1 MIHAVQCFSDWQR
14 KRLKF
19 GFFVQSRIHSM
30 KTIPQ
35 RLEALRTNMAASNI
49 DAFIVPTTDEYLGEY
64 VPEQNKRLAYLSGF
78 TGSAGTLVVTQDR
91 AALFVDGRYT
101 LQAFNQCPEPLFEHH
116 HLISDPVLAWL
127 KATLQ
132 SGQSVAL
139 DGRVVTY
146 RFFKNTEIELR
157 ELNINLQALT
167 QNPIDEFWT
176 DRPAALDA
184 PATLLSEQYSGE
196 SSTSK
201 RSRVAE
207 TIKARGADAAII
219 SQLDSIA
226 WLLNIRGN
234 DVPHLPVLLS
244 QSILLSD
251 GDQHLFIDPAKIPKD
266 FADHVGD
273 GVFVHA
279 AAEFSEFLKGYG
291 AQQPKILLDPE
302 GTNALSAL
310 SCLSSGCLLIE
321 QKDPVELPK
330 AQKNAVE
337 VSGIRAAHIR
347 DGAALSE
354 YLCWIEG
361 EVDNGRYHDEGV
373 LSDQLEQ
380 FRRALPELK
389 DLSFSTISAA
399 GSNAAMAHYSHT
411 NGVPA
416 ALTPNSLYLV
426 DSGGQYF
433 DGTTD
438 VTRTIAIGE
447 PRADHKNLFTRVLK
461 GHIALATA
469 CFPEGVQG
477 HQLDVL
483 ARQYLWEIGKDFDHG
498 TGHGVGCYL
507 SVHEGPQRI
516 GKSPLPTAP
525 LLPGMVVSNEPGYYE
540 PNDYGIRCEN
550 LMVVVQLASG
560 MLGFETLTFAPFDHR
575 LIDLDIFTAPER
587 TWLNNYHEA
596 VYNKLC
602 DRVDPATKPW
612 LLQATAAL

>member
-1 MIHAVQCFSDWQR
+1 MT
-14 KRLKF
+14 
-19 GFFVQSRIHSM
+19 
-30 KTIPQ
+30 TITQ
-35 RLEALRTNMAASNI
+35 RLAMLRTKMREANIAAY
-49 DAFIVPTTDEYLGEY
+49 IVPTTDEYLGEY

-78 TGSAGTLVVTQDR
+78 TGSAGTLVVTQEQ
-91 AALFVDGRYT
+91 AALFADGRYT
-101 LQAFNQCPEPLFEHH
+101 LQALNQCPEPLFEHH
-116 HLISDPVLAWL
+116 HLISEPVLAWL
-127 KATLQ
+127 KETLLP
-132 SGQSVAL
+132 GQSVAL

-146 RFFKNTEIELR
+146 RFFKTVEAELR
-157 ELNINLQALT
+157 DLGITLQALT
-167 QNPIDEFWT
+167 HNLIDDIWT
-176 DRPAALDA
+176 DRPAALMS
-184 PATLLSEQYSGE
+184 PAILLSEAYSGE

-207 TIKARGADAAII
+207 SLKAAGADAAII

-251 GDQHLFIDPAKIPKD
+251 GTQHLFIDPAKIPD
-266 FADHVGD
+266 GFTEHVGKS
-273 GVFVHA
+273 VFVHDA
-279 AAEFSEFLKGYG
+279 ADFSGFLERYG
-291 AQQPKILLDPE
+291 AQQPSILLDPDS
-302 GTNALSAL
+302 TNALTAL
-310 SCLSSGCLLIE
+310 TCLSSDCRLIE

-354 YLCWIEG
+354 YLCWIDE
-361 EVDNGRYHDEGV
+361 EVRKGHYPDEGV
-373 LSDQLEQ
+373 LSDRLEQ

-438 VTRTIAIGE
+438 VTRTIAINA
-447 PRADHKNLFTRVLK
+447 PRVDHKDLFTRVLK

-469 CFPEGVQG
+469 RFPEGVQG

-483 ARQYLWEIGKDFDHG
+483 ARQFLWEIGKDFDHG

-516 GKSPLPTAP
+516 GKSPHPTAP

-550 LMVVVQLASG
+550 LMVVVRLTSG
-560 MLGFETLTFAPFDHR
+560 MLGFETLTFAPFDQR
-575 LIDLDIFTAPER
+575 LIDQDLLTEAER
-587 TWLNNYHEA
+587 RWLNDYHEA
-596 VYNKLC
+596 VFEKLG
-602 DRVDPATKPW
+602 DRIDPAAKPW
-612 LLQATAAL
+612 LLQATAAI

>member
-1 MIHAVQCFSDWQR
+1 MT
-14 KRLKF
+14 
-19 GFFVQSRIHSM
+19 
-30 KTIPQ
+30 TISQ
-35 RLEALRTNMAASNI
+35 RLAALRTKMRENSIAAY
-49 DAFIVPTTDEYLGEY
+49 IVPTTDEYLGEY
-64 VPEQNKRLAYLSGF
+64 VPEQNKRMAYLSGF
-78 TGSAGTLVVTQDR
+78 TGSAGTLIVTQAQ

-101 LQAFNQCPEPLFEHH
+101 LQALTQCPEPLFEHH
-116 HLISDPVLAWL
+116 HLINNPVLSWL
-127 KATLQ
+127 KATLLP
-132 SGQSVAL
+132 GQSVAL

-146 RFFKNTEIELR
+146 RFFKTVETELQD
-157 ELNINLQALT
+157 LNITLQALT
-167 QNPIDEFWT
+167 HNLIDDIWT
-176 DRPAALDA
+176 DRPAALIT
-184 PATLLSEQYSGE
+184 PAILLSEHYSGE

-201 RSRVAE
+201 RLRVAE
-207 TIKARGADAAII
+207 SLTASGADAAII

-244 QSILLSD
+244 QSIILSD
-251 GDQHLFIDPAKIPKD
+251 GTQHLFIDAAKIPD
-266 FADHVGD
+266 GFSEHVGKS
-273 GVFVHA
+273 VFVHEA
-279 AAEFSEFLKGYG
+279 AGFSGFLERYG
-291 AQQPKILLDPE
+291 VQQPSILLDPE
-302 GTNALSAL
+302 GTNALTAL
-310 SCLSSGCLLIE
+310 SCLSSGCRLIE
-321 QKDPVELPK
+321 QKDPVELLK

-347 DGAALSE
+347 DGTALSE
-354 YLCWIEG
+354 YLCWIDD
-361 EVDNGRYHDEGV
+361 EVGKGHYHDEGV
-373 LSDQLEQ
+373 LSDRLEQ

-411 NGVPA
+411 NGIPA

-469 CFPEGVQG
+469 SFPEGVQG
-477 HQLDVL
+477 HQLDAL
-483 ARQYLWEIGKDFDHG
+483 ARQFLWEIGKDFDHG

-516 GKSPLPTAP
+516 GKSPNPTAP

-550 LMVVVQLASG
+550 LMVVVRLETG
-560 MLGFETLTFAPFDHR
+560 MLGFETLTFAPFDQR
-575 LIDLDIFTAPER
+575 LIDQDILTEPER
-587 TWLNNYHEA
+587 QWLNDYHEA
-596 VYNKLC
+596 VFEKLG
-602 DRVDPATKPW
+602 DRIDPAAKPW
-612 LLQATAAL
+612 LLQATAAI

>member
-1 MIHAVQCFSDWQR
+1 MT
-14 KRLKF
+14 
-19 GFFVQSRIHSM
+19 
-30 KTIPQ
+30 TISQ
-35 RLEALRTNMAASNI
+35 RLAALRTKMRENSIAAY
-49 DAFIVPTTDEYLGEY
+49 IVPTTDEYLGEY
-64 VPEQNKRLAYLSGF
+64 VPEQNKRMAYLSGF
-78 TGSAGTLVVTQDR
+78 TGSAGTLIVTQAQ

-101 LQAFNQCPEPLFEHH
+101 LQALTQCPEPLFEHH
-116 HLISDPVLAWL
+116 HLINNPVLSWL
-127 KATLQ
+127 KATLLP
-132 SGQSVAL
+132 GQSVAL

-146 RFFKNTEIELR
+146 RFFKTVETELQD
-157 ELNINLQALT
+157 LNITLQALT
-167 QNPIDEFWT
+167 HNLIDDIWT
-176 DRPAALDA
+176 DRPAALIT
-184 PATLLSEQYSGE
+184 PAILLSEHYSGE

-201 RSRVAE
+201 RLRVAE
-207 TIKARGADAAII
+207 SLTASGADAAII

-244 QSILLSD
+244 QSIILSD
-251 GDQHLFIDPAKIPKD
+251 GTQHLFIDAAKIPD
-266 FADHVGD
+266 GFSEHVGKS
-273 GVFVHA
+273 VFVHEA
-279 AAEFSEFLKGYG
+279 AGFSGFLERYG
-291 AQQPKILLDPE
+291 VQQPSILLDPE
-302 GTNALSAL
+302 GTNALTAL
-310 SCLSSGCLLIE
+310 SCLSSGCRLIE
-321 QKDPVELPK
+321 QKDPVELLK

-347 DGAALSE
+347 DGTALSE
-354 YLCWIEG
+354 YLCWIDD
-361 EVDNGRYHDEGV
+361 EVGKSHYHDEGV
-373 LSDQLEQ
+373 LSDRLEQ

-411 NGVPA
+411 NGIPA

-469 CFPEGVQG
+469 SFPEGVQG
-477 HQLDVL
+477 HQLDAL
-483 ARQYLWEIGKDFDHG
+483 ARQFLWEIGKDFDHG

-516 GKSPLPTAP
+516 GKSPNPTAP

-550 LMVVVQLASG
+550 LMVVVRLETG
-560 MLGFETLTFAPFDHR
+560 MLGFETLTFAPFDQR
-575 LIDLDIFTAPER
+575 LIDQDILTEPER
-587 TWLNNYHEA
+587 QWLNDYHEA
-596 VYNKLC
+596 VFEKLGN
-602 DRVDPATKPW
+602 RIDPAAKPW
-612 LLQATAAL
+612 LLQATAAI

>member
-1 MIHAVQCFSDWQR
+1 MT
-14 KRLKF
+14 
-19 GFFVQSRIHSM
+19 
-30 KTIPQ
+30 TISQ
-35 RLEALRTNMAASNI
+35 RLAALRTKMRENSIAAY
-49 DAFIVPTTDEYLGEY
+49 IVPTTDEYLGEY
-64 VPEQNKRLAYLSGF
+64 VPEQNKRMAYLSGF
-78 TGSAGTLVVTQDR
+78 TGSAGTLIVTQAQ

-101 LQAFNQCPEPLFEHH
+101 LQALTQCPEPLFEHH
-116 HLISDPVLAWL
+116 HLINNPVLSWL
-127 KATLQ
+127 KATLLP
-132 SGQSVAL
+132 GQSVAL

-146 RFFKNTEIELR
+146 RFFKTVETELQD
-157 ELNINLQALT
+157 LNITLQALT
-167 QNPIDEFWT
+167 HNLIDDIWT
-176 DRPAALDA
+176 DRPAALIT
-184 PATLLSEQYSGE
+184 PAILLSEHYSGE

-201 RSRVAE
+201 RLRVAE
-207 TIKARGADAAII
+207 SLTASGADAAII

-244 QSILLSD
+244 QSIILSD
-251 GDQHLFIDPAKIPKD
+251 GTQHLFIDAAKIPD
-266 FADHVGD
+266 GFSEHVGKS
-273 GVFVHA
+273 VFVHEA
-279 AAEFSEFLKGYG
+279 AGFSGFLERYG
-291 AQQPKILLDPE
+291 VQQPSILLDPE
-302 GTNALSAL
+302 GTNALTAL
-310 SCLSSGCLLIE
+310 SCLSSGCRLIE
-321 QKDPVELPK
+321 QKDPVELLK

-347 DGAALSE
+347 DGTALSE
-354 YLCWIEG
+354 YLCWIDD
-361 EVDNGRYHDEGV
+361 EVGKGHYHDEGV
-373 LSDQLEQ
+373 LSDRLEQ

-411 NGVPA
+411 NGIPA

-469 CFPEGVQG
+469 SFPEGVQG
-477 HQLDVL
+477 HQLDAL
-483 ARQYLWEIGKDFDHG
+483 ARQFLWEIGKDFDHG

-516 GKSPLPTAP
+516 GKSPNPTAP

-550 LMVVVQLASG
+550 LMVVVRLETG
-560 MLGFETLTFAPFDHR
+560 MLGFETLTFAPFDQR
-575 LIDLDIFTAPER
+575 LIDQDILTEPER
-587 TWLNNYHEA
+587 QWLNDYHEA
-596 VYNKLC
+596 VFEKLGN
-602 DRVDPATKPW
+602 RIDPAAKPW
-612 LLQATAAL
+612 LLQATAAI

>member
-1 MIHAVQCFSDWQR
+1 MT
-14 KRLKF
+14 
-19 GFFVQSRIHSM
+19 
-30 KTIPQ
+30 TITQ
-35 RLEALRTNMAASNI
+35 RLALLRTKMREANIAAY
-49 DAFIVPTTDEYLGEY
+49 IVPTTDEYLGEY

-78 TGSAGTLVVTQDR
+78 TGSAGTLVVTQEQ

-101 LQAFNQCPEPLFEHH
+101 LQALNQCPTPLFEHH
-116 HLISDPVLAWL
+116 HLINEPVLSWL
-127 KATLQ
+127 KVTLIP
-132 SGQSVAL
+132 GQSVAL
-139 DGRVVTY
+139 DGRVVSY
-146 RFFKNTEIELR
+146 RFFKTAETELR
-157 ELNINLQALT
+157 ELNITLQALT
-167 QNPIDEFWT
+167 HNPIDDIWE
-176 DRPAALDA
+176 DRPAALVS
-184 PATLLSEQYSGE
+184 PAILLSEAYSGE

-207 TIKARGADAAII
+207 SLKSAGADAAII

-251 GDQHLFIDPAKIPKD
+251 GTQHLFIDPAKIPED
-266 FADHVGD
+266 FAEHVGKA
-273 GVFVHA
+273 VFVHEA
-279 AAEFSEFLKGYG
+279 TDFSGFLERYG
-291 AQQPKILLDPE
+291 AQQPKILLDPD
-302 GTNALSAL
+302 GTNALTAL
-310 SCLSSGCLLIE
+310 TCLACDCQLIE

-354 YLCWIEG
+354 YLCWIDE
-361 EVDNGRYHDEGV
+361 EVSQGHYHDEGA
-373 LSDQLEQ
+373 LSDRLEQ

-426 DSGGQYF
+426 DSGGQYY

-438 VTRTIAIGE
+438 VTRTIAIGT
-447 PRADHKNLFTRVLK
+447 PRHEHKNLFTRVLK

-469 CFPEGVQG
+469 RFPEGVQG

-483 ARQYLWEIGKDFDHG
+483 ARQFLWEIGKDFDHG

-516 GKSPLPTAP
+516 GKSPHATAP

-550 LMVVVQLASG
+550 LMVVVRLASG

-575 LIDLDIFTAPER
+575 LIDQDLLTEAER
-587 TWLNNYHEA
+587 RWLNDYHQTVFE
-596 VYNKLC
+596 KLGE
-602 DRVDPATKPW
+602 RIDPAVKPW